1 VDNEERHLE
10 FASQKN
16 SIDLLMDDEDI
27 MIVSID
33 LFHIDEE
40 GECNLNQCNI
50 SRQSAEISIPTFANK
65 PIAFRFN
72 SKMKELAND
81 VVEHFHNENELFDMR
96 VAGHI
101 PTDSRITFIE
111 RDNGKTYCNVEA
123 VIQKRLLPKL
133 VNLLQLN
140 DGEMKIS
147 VVFKAIG
154 VQNEET
160 GIFIIESF
168 VLQEI
173 TILSNRVQ
181 EGIEG
186 SHMKVLKFSKK
197 EQEIANVRYLQFA
210 KNQLS
215 TEDIFVKIKN
225 KKEEILLNN
234 SLTAEV
240 LKRRIWKKLRDY
252 KYSDGNWN
260 CDKYWYEDVD
270 IDKKL
275 VIVYDR
281 ETDCLYSIPYKL
293 SKDGDVTLKEED
305 RKKVEKDETYRQI
318 ENACEFLFAKEEYGT
333 GNEIKVDKSKDAMS
347 ESEWGKVNKTTL
359 RKDILDAKN
368 YKSLVKDV
376 YLIVEE
382 GWEDA
387 PSEKL
392 KYPVMEIKGDTAVY
406 NRYGLASALTYAKA
420 NNEEA
425 IVSKIEGLYKKL
437 DIDDEDK
444 SKDESVENALAENVA
459 KTVEGEITSVENSND
474 SIVLPQIE
482 NTGAV
487 SQPEI
492 TNQEDN
498 GDGEDDTSV
507 EDWES
512 KYNDTKNALEEL
524 TQKYAVAETKLKS
537 YKEKEDKETMSA
549 YLNQNKDAFDEE
561 SMKVMA
567 SKIDTMEMSCEEFKK
582 EVDDKFVAYL
592 KNKYIKDKQKEEVSN
607 KLSTELSFMADFT
620 KKIETINKDKN
631 KILSSDEI
639 LARVKK

>member
-1 VDNEERHLE
+1 MDNEERHLE

-33 LFHIDEE
+33 LFHIDKE

-50 SRQSAEISIPTFANK
+50 SRKSAEISIPTFANK

-81 VVEHFHNENELFDMR
+81 VVEHFHNESELFDMR

-133 VNLLQLN
+133 VNLLQIN

-147 VVFKAIG
+147 VVFKARG
-154 VQNEET
+154 EQNEET
-160 GIFIIESF
+160 GIFVIESF
-168 VLQEI
+168 ILQEI

-197 EQEIANVRYLQFA
+197 EQEQANIRYLQFA

-260 CDKYWYEDVD
+260 GDKYWYEDVD
-270 IDKKL
+270 TEKKL
-275 VIVYDR
+275 VIVHDNQ
-281 ETDCLYSIPYKL
+281 TSCLYSIPYKL

-318 ENACEFLFAKEEYGT
+318 ENACEFLFAKEDYGT
-333 GNEIKVDKSKDAMS
+333 GAEIKIDKSKDAMS

-359 RKDILDAKN
+359 RKEVLDAKN
-368 YKSLVKDV
+368 YKSLVNDV
-376 YLIVEE
+376 YLIVED

-425 IVSKIEGLYKKL
+425 VVSKIEGLYKKL
-437 DIDDEDK
+437 EIDDDK
-444 SKDESVENALAENVA
+444 SKDEKVE
-459 KTVEGEITSVENSND
+459 SN
-474 SIVLPQIE
+474 SIVVDGAVITNSDIGDTIPKTQEPIIEDQQIE
-482 NTGAV
+482 NI
-487 SQPEI
+487 SQENASAEPK
-492 TNQEDN
+492 
-498 GDGEDDTSV
+498 GEDDGDATK
-507 EDWES
+507 DNDNWEY
-512 KYNDTKNALEEL
+512 KYNQMKNAFEEL
-524 TQKYAVAETKLKS
+524 TQKYSDAESRLNV
-537 YKEKEDKETMSA
+537 YKAKEDKEIMSA
-549 YLNQNKDAFDEE
+549 YLNENKDAFDEE
-561 SMKVMA
+561 GMKVMA
-567 SKIDTMEMSCEEFKK
+567 SKIDTMEMSCEQFKK

-592 KNKYIKDKQKEEVSN
+592 KNKYIEEKQKEEVAN
-607 KLSTELSFMADFT
+607 KLSTELSFMANFT
-620 KKIETINKDKN
+620 KKVEDINKDKN

-639 LARVKK
+639 IAKCKK